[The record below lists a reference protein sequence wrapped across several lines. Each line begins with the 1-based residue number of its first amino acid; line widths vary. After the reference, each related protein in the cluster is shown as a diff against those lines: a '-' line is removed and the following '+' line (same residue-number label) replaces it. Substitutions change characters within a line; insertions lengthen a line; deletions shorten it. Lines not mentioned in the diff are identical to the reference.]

1 MRVVGWV
8 NVRITVVTAGRIL
21 RQLRHDKR
29 TIALLVVVPVVL
41 LALLYFMYD
50 GSARTFDRV
59 ALVML
64 GVFPFVIMFLVTS
77 IAMLRERTTGTL
89 ERLLTTPLGKLDLL
103 FGYGIAFGLAA
114 AVQAGIAAGAAFWLL
129 GLDTVGSPLLVV
141 LIAVLNAVL
150 GVALGLFCSAF
161 ARTEFQAVQF
171 LPVVV
176 VPQLLLCGLFVP
188 RGQMAGWL
196 QVAADV
202 LPLSYAVEALAQV
215 GAHADP
221 TGTMWRDLVVVAAA
235 AIVALVLA
243 AATLRRRTP

>member
-1 MRVVGWV
+1 MSAH
-8 NVRITVVTAGRIL
+8 ITVATTGRIL
-21 RQLRHDKR
+21 RQLRHDRR
-29 TIALLVVVPVVL
+29 TVALLILVPAL
-41 LALLYFMYD
+41 LLTLLYFMFHD
-50 GSARTFDRV
+50 AGSTFDRI
-59 ALVML
+59 ALIML
-64 GVFPFVIMFLVTS
+64 GVFPFMIMFLVTS

-114 AVQAGIAAGAAFWLL
+114 AVQATAAVGVAFWLL
-129 GLDTVGSPLLVV
+129 GLDTTGNPGLVV
-141 LIAVLNAVL
+141 LVAVINAVL

-188 RGQMAGWL
+188 REQMVGWL
-196 QVAADV
+196 QAASDV
-202 LPLSYAVEALAQV
+202 MPLSYAVEALAQI
-215 GAHADP
+215 GAHTNP
-221 TGTMWRDLVVVAAA
+221 TSTMWRDLTVVIGA

>member
-1 MRVVGWV
+1 MSLA
-8 NVRITVVTAGRIL
+8 ITFSTAGRIL
-21 RQLRHDKR
+21 RQLRHDRR
-29 TIALLVVVPVVL
+29 TVALLVLVPSL
-41 LALLYFMYD
+41 LLILLYFMYD
-50 GSARTFDRV
+50 NAGPTFDRI

-103 FGYGIAFGLAA
+103 FGYGLAFGLAA
-114 AVQAGIAAGAAFWLL
+114 TVQAAVAVGAAVWLL
-129 GLDTVGSPLLVV
+129 GLEIAGSTGLLVV
-141 LIAVLNAVL
+141 IAVINAIL

-196 QVAADV
+196 QAASDV
-202 LPLSYAVEALAQV
+202 MPLSYAVDALAQV
-215 GAHADP
+215 GRHADA
-221 TGTMWRDLVVVAAA
+221 TATMWRDL
-235 AIVALVLA
+235 AIVAGAAVIALVLA

>member
-1 MRVVGWV
+1 MSVA
-8 NVRITVVTAGRIL
+8 ITMATTGRIL
-21 RQLRHDKR
+21 RQLRHDRR
-29 TIALLVVVPVVL
+29 TVALLVLVPAL
-41 LALLYFMYD
+41 LLTLLYFMYED
-50 GSARTFDRV
+50 AGPTFDRI

-64 GVFPFVIMFLVTS
+64 GIFPFVIMFLVTS

-114 AVQAGIAAGAAFWLL
+114 AVQACVAVGATYWLL
-129 GLDTVGSPLLVV
+129 GLDTAGSVGLLVV
-141 LIAVLNAVL
+141 IAVLNAIL
-150 GVALGLFCSAF
+150 GVAFGLFCSAF

-188 RGQMAGWL
+188 RGQMIGWL
-196 QVAADV
+196 QAVSDV
-202 LPLSYAVEALAQV
+202 LPLTYAVDALTQV
-215 GAHADP
+215 GRYPDP
-221 TGTMWRDLVVVAAA
+221 TTTMWRDLTVVLCVT
-235 AIVALVLA
+235 VGALVLA

>member
-1 MRVVGWV
+1 MSF
-8 NVRITVVTAGRIL
+8 RITFATAGRIL
-21 RQLRHDKR
+21 RQLRHDRR
-29 TIALLVVVPVVL
+29 TVALLILVPAL
-41 LALLYFMYD
+41 LLTLLYFMYHNA
-50 GSARTFDRV
+50 GPTFDRI
-59 ALVML
+59 ALIML

-114 AVQAGIAAGAAFWLL
+114 AMQGVVAVGVAYWLL
-129 GLDTVGSPLLVV
+129 GLDTVGNAALVV
-141 LIAVLNAVL
+141 VIAVLNAVL
-150 GVALGLFCSAF
+150 GVAFGLFCSAF

-188 RGQMAGWL
+188 REQMVGWL
-196 QVAADV
+196 QAASDIF
-202 LPLSYAVEALAQV
+202 PLTYAVDALAQV
-215 GAHADP
+215 GRFADP
-221 TGTMWRDLVVVAAA
+221 TTTMWRDLT
-235 AIVALVLA
+235 IVLCVTVGALILA